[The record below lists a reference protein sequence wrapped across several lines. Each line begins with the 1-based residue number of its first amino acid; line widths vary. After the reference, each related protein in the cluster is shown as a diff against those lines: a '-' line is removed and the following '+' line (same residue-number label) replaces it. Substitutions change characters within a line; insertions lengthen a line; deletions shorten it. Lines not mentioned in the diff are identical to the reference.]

1 MSYAKMGERLSVN
14 KGKKSLVRWGN
25 EYYFCFAIKTKVVS
39 RDDRLADIVR
49 TYAQPCVEEG
59 DILFVS
65 EKMVAC
71 AQGRAIPLS
80 AIQPGFLA
88 RLLSRFVTKSKAGI
102 GLSMPETMQCAIDEC
117 GVLRILAA
125 ATVGMAGKLIGRKG
139 WFYRVAGYR
148 AACID
153 GPCDHTIP
161 PYNRYVV
168 PAPLAPDKTA
178 TAVSRQLGGITVL
191 IVDVNDIGVEILGKS
206 HTIDADKVRGLLRQN
221 PLGQSSESTPMG
233 ILRSVD
239 IRQKVAQA
247 QQKTA

>member
-14 KGKKSLVRWGN
+14 KGKKRLVRWGN
-25 EYYFCFAIKTKVVS
+25 ENYSCFAIKTKVVS
-39 RDDRLADIVR
+39 RDDRLADIIR

-59 DILFVS
+59 DVLFIS

-80 AIQPGFLA
+80 AIQPCFFA
-88 RLLSRFVTKSKAGI
+88 RFLSRFVTKSKVGI

-117 GVLRILAA
+117 GTFRILAA
-125 ATVGMAGKLIGRKG
+125 AVAGMAGRLIGRKG

-153 GPCDHTIP
+153 GPCDYTIP

-178 TAVSRQLGGITVL
+178 TAVSRLLGGITVL
-191 IVDVNDIGVEILGKS
+191 IVDANDIGVEILGKS
-206 HTIDADKVRGLLRQN
+206 HNIDADKVRGLLRQN

-233 ILRSVD
+233 ILRPAAAW
-239 IRQKVAQA
+239 R
-247 QQKTA
+247 KTLQPPLRTA